1 MDVFKHTSIP
11 LSKRNGRAYVS
22 YQMLAYRRDCT
33 VLLKQYF
40 FKGSVARGSKS
51 AERERGRER
60 ERSIPLM
67 GNRIALGGEEIMTR
81 LKDRAI
87 STSSRRD
94 VYKVYSIFLP
104 FLIVILTSR
113 SSYDNSYFR

>member
-60 ERSIPLM
+60 EIDTPDGKSYRARWR
-67 GNRIALGGEEIMTR
+67 GNNDKVKGSGNF
-81 LKDRAI
+81 DVI
-87 STSSRRD
+87 STRR
-94 VYKVYSIFLP
+94 L
-104 FLIVILTSR
+104 
-113 SSYDNSYFR
+113 